1 MFKRRTQ
8 WLKTWEG
15 KYLREHGRSVSHEG
29 FYLNQQK
36 QQNKQAWIWGGF
48 FFLRQE
54 SMDVCRWAG
63 VTREDSTKW
72 KGLNAT
78 LKKKKKNQTFIQWA
92 IKSYLKAFKEWSS
105 KTSSM
110 AQERGE
116 ITSGIWCSH
125 CEIGADAKHLKMCQ
139 VSAKSK
145 STLYPHLYFLVTC
158 YSKML
163 WLTHHRFLGSSES
176 LIFFIG
182 MILWRATFNTT
193 VLLYF
198 PFSDY

>member
-1 MFKRRTQ
+1 MRRVFLSQARKYGCVQMSRCYKRRQ
-8 WLKTWEG
+8 HKMEGLKC
-15 KYLREHGRSVSHEG
+15 H
-29 FYLNQQK
+29 
-36 QQNKQAWIWGGF
+36 
-48 FFLRQE
+48 
-54 SMDVCRWAG
+54 
-63 VTREDSTKW
+63 TK
-72 KGLNAT
+72 
-78 LKKKKKNQTFIQWA
+78 KKKKKNQTFIQWA

-163 WLTHHRFLGSSES
+163 WLTHHRFLGPSES